1 MGPVLEKKVKNRKA
15 LRFAHFLSAL
25 IVFGFFVALFA
36 VQPSVAKSDKG
47 PVYNHKYAA
56 LVMDADTG
64 LILFQRNPDK
74 TLHPASLTKV
84 MTLLMVFDALEA
96 KKISLNTRV
105 RISKRAASMVP
116 SKLDLPVGST
126 IRVKDA
132 INILVTKSANDIAV
146 ALGEKLGGSE
156 YGFARKMNRKAR
168 DIGMSRTIFKNAS
181 GLHHEGQV
189 TTARDMVKMANY
201 VIKKYPKYYRY
212 FSKKSFNYRGKTYKN
227 HNRLMSTYKGMD
239 GMKTGYIKAS
249 GFNLVAS
256 ARRDRRRLIGV
267 VFGGRSGK
275 SRNAHMAEILD
286 KGFAR
291 LNGMTVA
298 QKQRAPKVIQVAAV
312 AQPARLSTRIKRP
325 PLPEA
330 KPPMAGAVAALTRS
344 APATGAA
351 VVAKKGE
358 PEYRWVSLDKKLK
371 KEVFSHL
378 IGEGD
383 YDESASRRIETGLR
397 AVSAVRGEVRPEA
410 VSNPTRVPLSAPAL
424 QPAVHK
430 VRAVQSSAA
439 AGQISPKGWA
449 IQVGAFSSR
458 VATDQALYDALN
470 KLPAK
475 YKTASPSIAPLRAG
489 DEWMFRAR
497 LDGYTRHEASKACS
511 YIQDCLIVAPNG

>member
-1 MGPVLEKKVKNRKA
+1 MGPVLEEKIKNRMV
-15 LRFAHFLSAL
+15 LRFAHFLSGL
-25 IVFGFFVALFA
+25 LLLGVFV
-36 VQPSVAKSDKG
+36 VCVVNPSAAKSGDG

-96 KKISLNTRV
+96 KKVSLNTRV
-105 RISKRAASMVP
+105 RISKKAASMVP

-146 ALGEKLGGSE
+146 ALAEKLGRSE

-181 GLHHEGQV
+181 GLHDPKQV
-189 TTARDMVKMANY
+189 TTARDMAKMANY

-212 FSKKSFNYRGKTYKN
+212 FSKSSFTYRGKTYKN
-227 HNRLMSTYKGMD
+227 HNRLMATYKGMD

-298 QKQRAPKVIQVAAV
+298 QKARGPKVLQVAAV
-312 AQPARLSTRIKRP
+312 TQPARLSTRISKP
-325 PLPEA
+325 PLPGQ
-330 KPPMAGAVAALTRS
+330 KPGVAGAIQVVAALS
-344 APATGAA
+344 QIAPAMGVEAA
-351 VVAKKGE
+351 GGKNE
-358 PEYRWVSLDKKLK
+358 PEYRWGALDKQLK
-371 KEVFSHL
+371 KDVFNHM

-383 YDESASRRIETGLR
+383 AHRIETGLI
-397 AVSAVRGEVRPEA
+397 AVSAVRGDDVRPERI
-410 VSNPTRVPLSAPAL
+410 SNPQRVALSS
-424 QPAVHK
+424 PAVRPVIQHVK
-430 VRAVQSSAA
+430 AVDNRSTSQVN
-439 AGQISPKGWA
+439 PKSWA

-475 YKTASPSIAPLRAG
+475 YKGASPSIAPLRAG

-497 LDGYTRHEASKACS
+497 LDGYTRHDASKACA
-511 YIQDCLIVAPNG
+511 YIKDCLIVAPNG